1 MVRIVG
7 VPDRGEAPG
16 LASRMCSRAAGL
28 VVGRAVAGRKGLV
41 RPNRYLLGM
50 VPKGVQSSGQ
60 PVLVEPIRFQ
70 AEVPCV
76 RIHALIAAQ
85 QIGGRRGR
93 DTKPTLTV
101 RVFCCAESHAARR
114 PRPTL

>member
-7 VPDRGEAPG
+7 VPDRGETPG
-16 LASRMCSRAAGL
+16 LPSLMCARADGL

-41 RPNRYLLGM
+41 RPARSLLGT
-50 VPKGVQSSGQ
+50 VPKGVQSTMQ
-60 PVLVEPIRFQ
+60 PVWVEPIRFQ

-76 RIHALIAAQ
+76 RIHAPVAAQ

-101 RVFCCAESHAARR
+101 RAFCCAEGHAAR
-114 PRPTL
+114 PKTTL